1 MILNSLRLT
10 RTATKISKVQHRQ
23 LVPIA
28 GKWPHLQNSIGS
40 MFVTLSCKPRGI
52 LTKIEWK
59 VNQKL
64 FNLPTMSFK

>member
-10 RTATKISKVQHRQ
+10 RTATKIPKVQHCQ

-28 GKWPHLQNSIGS
+28 GKWPRLQNSIGS
-40 MFVTLSCKPRGI
+40 MFVNLNLSCKPRGI

-59 VNQKL
+59 VNEK
-64 FNLPTMSFK
+64 